1 MNSYLYYEN
10 KNLKHQLIDQKYEIQ
25 RLDSKIKDLEYEQCK
40 LNADR
45 NYPEKYSDENKKAR
59 EKCFQIRWN

>member
-1 MNSYLYYEN
+1 MKRNYFYNEN
-10 KNLKHQLIDQKYEIQ
+10 LE
-25 RLDSKIKDLEYEQCK
+25 LDSKIKDLEYEQCK